1 MQGKKAEHRSKDSSD
16 SRQVNKHE
24 WPTGKSDSALSSG
37 GANQHVEINNAMNL
51 PEMTSEKNLQPT
63 AIVSLDGE
71 WLLAIGPQNIGRDQ
85 QWYASPVQES
95 KRTKVPWIVQEAFPG
110 YFGGVAWYWRDFQ
123 APTNPH
129 EEGRYLLRFWT
140 VSYKSVFG

>member
-1 MQGKKAEHRSKDSSD
+1 
-16 SRQVNKHE
+16 
-24 WPTGKSDSALSSG
+24 
-37 GANQHVEINNAMNL
+37 MNL

-71 WLLAIGPQNIGRDQ
+71 WLLAIDPQNIGRDQ

-95 KRTKVPWIVQEAFPG
+95 KRTKVPWIVQEAVPG